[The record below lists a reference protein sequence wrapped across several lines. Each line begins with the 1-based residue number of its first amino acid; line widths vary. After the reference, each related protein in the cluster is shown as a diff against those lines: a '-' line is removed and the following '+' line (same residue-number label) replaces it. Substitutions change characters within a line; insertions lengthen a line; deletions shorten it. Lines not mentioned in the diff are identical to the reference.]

1 MITPINDFDR
11 ARIKNAYSS
20 MYGVGRN
27 VNESVCNE
35 REDDDAEDSA
45 VPGDGVD
52 DAGDVVDDEAETE
65 EEEEEEEL
73 VSDLTPDQCRRVDKA
88 WHKFLDKVRFEPCV
102 DTADGLIHIYFN
114 KDTGVFE
121 YGRATD
127 DGIVA
132 EGGVAYDMDVP
143 LSENLDNVVD
153 EIHDEYGFPEGEES
167 EDGESDDTDSD
178 GEEQPE

>member
-35 REDDDAEDSA
+35 REDDEADDSA
-45 VPGDGVD
+45 VPGDGD
-52 DAGDVVDDEAETE
+52 DDEAET
-65 EEEEEEEL
+65 EEEEEL
-73 VSDLTPDQCRRVDKA
+73 VSDLTPDQCRRVNKA
-88 WHKFLDKVRFEPCV
+88 WHKFLDKVHFEPCV

-121 YGRATD
+121 YGRATE

-167 EDGESDDTDSD
+167 EDIDHDDNGAA